1 MPNNTTLGKFIHKQT
16 ELDYLYSSLKEG
28 TFIKYRGI
36 FTVFIAD
43 FSLTRHLNSLRSRL
57 SYNTHLSSDIDE
69 FSTS

>member
-1 MPNNTTLGKFIHKQT
+1 MSNNTSLGKFIHEQT

-28 TFIKYRGI
+28 NFIKYCGI
-36 FTVFIAD
+36 FTVVIAD
-43 FSLTRHLNSLRSRL
+43 FGLTRHFSSLRSKR